1 VIQAVHGTSYL
12 GKRKNRKGGKKSK
25 NSTEATL
32 WRRDYS
38 DGLFFKNPRKI

>member
-1 VIQAVHGTSYL
+1 LVK
-12 GKRKNRKGGKKSK
+12 GKTEKVAK